1 MSGSLILRAST
12 NVLVTLFLIFSFF
25 LLWRGHNEPGGGFA
39 GGLVAAAG
47 FSLFTIAFGPRAAR
61 QSMRLDPRMLI
72 GLGMLIALGSL
83 LSAFFAGENF
93 GTGLWIEPTIAGSTV
108 KLGTPLLFDIGVYL
122 VVVGTAT
129 ALVFALAEEE
139 D

>member
-47 FSLFTIAFGPRAAR
+47 FALFTIAFGPRAAR
-61 QSMRLDPRMLI
+61 QSLRIDPRMLI
-72 GLGMLIALGSL
+72 GIGMLVALGAL
-83 LSAFFAGENF
+83 LSGFFAGDPF
-93 GTGLWIEPTIAGSTV
+93 GTGLWIEPTIAGSEV

-122 VVVGTAT
+122 VVVGVTNT
-129 ALVFALAEEE
+129 LVFALAEE
-139 D
+139 DD

>member
-47 FSLFTIAFGPRAAR
+47 FTLYAIAFGPRAAR
-61 QSMRLDPRMLI
+61 HSLRLDPRMII
-72 GLGMLIALGSL
+72 GIGMFIALGSL
-83 LSAFFAGENF
+83 LAAFFTGDAF

-122 VVVGTAT
+122 VVVGTAVT
-129 ALVFALAEEE
+129 LVFALAEEE

>member
-47 FSLFTIAFGPRAAR
+47 FALFTIAFGSRAAR
-61 QSMRLDPRMLI
+61 HSMRLDPRTVI
-72 GLGMLIALGSL
+72 GIGMLIALGSL
-83 LSAFFAGENF
+83 LSALFVGDAF
-93 GTGLWIEPTIAGSTV
+93 GTGLWIEPTFAGRTV

-129 ALVFALAEEE
+129 SLVFALAEEE